1 MDTGFLL
8 EGDPGSM
15 RAVTKWV
22 EGAPEASLWT
32 GLKTGD
38 RRVLPVTSYRCAECG
53 RLESFA
59 WPAPPP

>member
-1 MDTGFLL
+1 MQTGFLL

-15 RAVTKWV
+15 RTVTKWV
-22 EGAPEASLWT
+22 EGAPETSVWT

-38 RRVLPVTSYRCAECG
+38 RQVLPVTSYRCPECG

-59 WPAPPP
+59 WPAATP